1 MVQTNWTKLR
11 LLALAGSISWMGS
24 TLTTFAV
31 VLQYKD
37 AYGPNGVSAIMLS
50 MVLPTIFAAPYG
62 GVLADRVRAA
72 VLIPVL
78 LSIMG
83 FSTFMLSLD
92 LGFVWSLV
100 FLAITATCGTPVGAS
115 FNATLANY
123 STPEDLPRVM
133 GLLQTGSALGA
144 MLGPG
149 LAGVLVSTTGSYAW
163 AFRIDS
169 ASFFIL
175 AFAIVAL
182 RIDRKPQPRANNE
195 KIRATDGVKVIMQN
209 DLVRA
214 LVILITMMIFAV
226 SVINI
231 GEVFLVM
238 DILGADAIT
247 YGIVAATFAMG
258 SVVGAVATSALK
270 VPEKY
275 HAPISV
281 VALAV
286 LCIVMVVLTIA
297 WHWLVVA
304 VVWFIAGFFN
314 SGLNAYGISLIM
326 NRTPEEIRGRV
337 MASVRAVFSSASV
350 VGMGVAGLLISGFG
364 IRNVFGTAAIAS
376 IAILALLAPAVLK
389 ASRQLVD

>member
-1 MVQTNWTKLR
+1 
-11 LLALAGSISWMGS
+11 MGS

-37 AYGPNGVSAIMLS
+37 EYGPNGVSAIMLS
-50 MVLPTIFAAPYG
+50 MVLPTIFAAPYA

-72 VLIPVL
+72 VLLPVL
-78 LSIMG
+78 LSVMG
-83 FSTFMLSLD
+83 LSTFMLSFE
-92 LGFVWSLV
+92 LGFIWSLV
-100 FLAITATCGTPVGAS
+100 FLAITATCGTPVAAS

-123 STPEDLPRVM
+123 STPDDLPRVM
-133 GLLQTGSALGA
+133 GLLQTGSSLGA

-149 LAGVLVSTTGSYAW
+149 LAGYLVTVTGSFAW
-163 AFRIDS
+163 SFRIDS

-175 AFAIVAL
+175 AIAVIAL
-182 RIDRKPQPRANNE
+182 RIDRKPQPHNKDE
-195 KIRATDGVKVIMQN
+195 KIRAMDGVKVIMKN

-247 YGIVAATFAMG
+247 YGIVAATFALG
-258 SVVGAVATSALK
+258 SVIGAVTTSALK

-275 HAPISV
+275 HALISV
-281 VALAV
+281 VSLVVLCLVMLILAV
-286 LCIVMVVLTIA
+286 A
-297 WHWLVVA
+297 WHWIVVA
-304 VVWFIAGFFN
+304 IVWFIAGFFN
-314 SGLNAYGISLIM
+314 AGLNAYGISLIM

-337 MASVRAVFSSASV
+337 MASVRAMFSTASV
-350 VGMGVAGLLISGFG
+350 VGMGVAGLLIAGFG
-364 IRNVFGTAAIAS
+364 IRNVFGAAGIACVV
-376 IAILALLAPAVLK
+376 ILALLAPAVLK
-389 ASRQLVD
+389 ASRRLVD

>member
-1 MVQTNWTKLR
+1 MQTQWTKLR

-37 AYGPNGVSAIMLS
+37 EYGPNGVSAIMLS
-50 MVLPTIFAAPYG
+50 MVLPTIFAAPYA
-62 GVLADRVRAA
+62 GVLADRIRAA
-72 VLIPVL
+72 VLLPVL
-78 LSIMG
+78 LSVMG
-83 FSTFMLSLD
+83 LSTFMLSFE
-92 LGFVWSLV
+92 LGFIWSLV
-100 FLAITATCGTPVGAS
+100 FLAITATCGTPVAAS

-123 STPEDLPRVM
+123 STPDDLPRVM
-133 GLLQTGSALGA
+133 GLLQTGSSLGA

-149 LAGVLVSTTGSYAW
+149 LAGYLVTVTGSFAW
-163 AFRIDS
+163 SFRIDS

-175 AFAIVAL
+175 AIAVIAL
-182 RIDRKPQPRANNE
+182 RIDRKPQPHNKDE
-195 KIRATDGVKVIMQN
+195 KIRAMDGVKVIMKN

-247 YGIVAATFAMG
+247 YGIVAATFALG
-258 SVVGAVATSALK
+258 SVIGAVATSALK
-270 VPEKY
+270 VPENY
-275 HAPISV
+275 HARISV
-281 VALAV
+281 ASLVV
-286 LCIVMVVLTIA
+286 LCLVMLILALA
-297 WHWLVVA
+297 WHWIVVA

-314 SGLNAYGISLIM
+314 AGLNAYGISLII

-337 MASVRAVFSSASV
+337 MASVRAMFSTASV
-350 VGMGVAGLLISGFG
+350 VGMGVAGLLIAGFG
-364 IRNVFGTAAIAS
+364 IRNVFGAAGIACVL
-376 IAILALLAPAVLK
+376 ILVLLAPAVLK

>member
-1 MVQTNWTKLR
+1 
-11 LLALAGSISWMGS
+11 MGS

-50 MVLPTIFAAPYG
+50 MILPTIFAAPYA

-72 VLIPVL
+72 VLLPTL

-83 FSTFMLSLD
+83 LSTFMLSFE
-92 LGFVWSLV
+92 LGFIWSLV

-123 STPEDLPRVM
+123 ATPEDLPRVM
-133 GLLQTGSALGA
+133 GLLQTGSSVGA

-149 LAGVLVSTTGSYAW
+149 LAGYLVTVTGSFAW
-163 AFRIDS
+163 SFRIDA

-175 AFAIVAL
+175 ALAIIAL
-182 RIDRKPQPRANNE
+182 RIDRKPQPQNPDE
-195 KIRATDGVKVIMQN
+195 KIRAMDGVKLIMKN

-214 LVILITMMIFAV
+214 LVILITMVIVAV

-238 DILGADAIT
+238 DELGADAIT
-247 YGIVAATFAMG
+247 YGIVAATFAFG
-258 SVVGAVATSALK
+258 SVVGAVATSVFK
-270 VPEKY
+270 VPEKH
-275 HAPISV
+275 HALISV
-281 VALAV
+281 VALVA
-286 LCIVMVVLTIA
+286 LSLITLTLAFA
-297 WHWLVVA
+297 WHWIVVA
-304 VVWFIAGFFN
+304 VAWFIAGFFN
-314 SGLNAYGISLIM
+314 AGLNAYGISLIM
-326 NRTPEEIRGRV
+326 NRTPNEIRGRV
-337 MASVRAVFSSASV
+337 VAAVRALFSTASV
-350 VGMGVAGLLISGFG
+350 VGMGIAGLLIAGFG
-364 IRNVFGTAAIAS
+364 IRNVLGVAGIACLV
-376 IAILALLAPAVLK
+376 IIALLAPAVLK

>member
-1 MVQTNWTKLR
+1 
-11 LLALAGSISWMGS
+11 MGS

-37 AYGPNGVSAIMLS
+37 EYGPNGVSAIMLS
-50 MVLPTIFAAPYG
+50 MVLPTILAAPYA
-62 GVLADRVRAA
+62 GVLADKVRAA
-72 VLIPVL
+72 VLLPVL
-78 LSIMG
+78 LSVMG
-83 FSTFMLSLD
+83 FSTFMLSFE
-92 LGFVWSLV
+92 LGFIWSLV

-123 STPEDLPRVM
+123 STPDDLPRVM
-133 GLLQTGSALGA
+133 GLLQTGSSLGA

-149 LAGVLVSTTGSYAW
+149 LAGYLVTVTGSFAW
-163 AFRIDS
+163 SFRIDA

-175 AFAIVAL
+175 AFAVVAL
-182 RIDRKPQPRANNE
+182 RIDRKPQPHNKDE
-195 KIRATDGVKVIMQN
+195 KIRAMDGVKVIMKN

-247 YGIVAATFAMG
+247 YGIVAATFALG
-258 SVVGAVATSALK
+258 SVIGAVTTSALK

-275 HAPISV
+275 HALISV
-281 VALAV
+281 VALVV
-286 LCIVMVVLTIA
+286 LCLVMLILAVA
-297 WHWLVVA
+297 WHWIVVA
-304 VVWFIAGFFN
+304 IVWFIAGFFN
-314 SGLNAYGISLIM
+314 AGLNAYGISLIM

-337 MASVRAVFSSASV
+337 MASVRAMFSTASV
-350 VGMGVAGLLISGFG
+350 VGMGVAGLLIAGFG
-364 IRNVFGTAAIAS
+364 IRNVFGAAGIACVV
-376 IAILALLAPAVLK
+376 ILALLAPAVLK
-389 ASRQLVD
+389 ASRRLVD

>member
-1 MVQTNWTKLR
+1 
-11 LLALAGSISWMGS
+11 MGS

-37 AYGPNGVSAIMLS
+37 EYGPNGVSAIMLS
-50 MVLPTIFAAPYG
+50 MVLPTILAAPYA
-62 GVLADRVRAA
+62 GVLADKVRAA
-72 VLIPVL
+72 VLLPVL
-78 LSIMG
+78 LSVMG
-83 FSTFMLSLD
+83 FSTFMLSFE
-92 LGFVWSLV
+92 LGFIWSLV

-123 STPEDLPRVM
+123 STPDDLPRVM
-133 GLLQTGSALGA
+133 GLLQTGSSLGA

-149 LAGVLVSTTGSYAW
+149 LAGYLVTVTGSFAW
-163 AFRIDS
+163 SFRIDS

-175 AFAIVAL
+175 AFAIIAL
-182 RIDRKPQPRANNE
+182 RIDRKPQPHNKDE
-195 KIRATDGVKVIMQN
+195 KIRAMDGVKVIMKN

-247 YGIVAATFAMG
+247 YGIVAATFALG
-258 SVVGAVATSALK
+258 SVIGAVTTSALK

-275 HAPISV
+275 HALISV
-281 VALAV
+281 VALVV
-286 LCIVMVVLTIA
+286 LCLVMLILAVA
-297 WHWLVVA
+297 WHWIVVA
-304 VVWFIAGFFN
+304 IVWFIAGFFN
-314 SGLNAYGISLIM
+314 AGLNAYGISLIM

-337 MASVRAVFSSASV
+337 MASVRAMFSTASV
-350 VGMGVAGLLISGFG
+350 VGMGVAGLLIAGFG
-364 IRNVFGTAAIAS
+364 IRNVFGAAGIACVV
-376 IAILALLAPAVLK
+376 ILALLAPAVLK
-389 ASRQLVD
+389 ASRRLVD

>member
-1 MVQTNWTKLR
+1 VQTNWTKLR

-37 AYGPNGVSAIMLS
+37 EYGPNGVSAIMLS
-50 MVLPTIFAAPYG
+50 MILPTILAAPYA
-62 GVLADRVRAA
+62 GVLADKVRAA
-72 VLIPVL
+72 VLLPVL
-78 LSIMG
+78 LSVMG
-83 FSTFMLSLD
+83 LSTFMLSFD
-92 LGFVWSLV
+92 LGFIWSLV

-123 STPEDLPRVM
+123 STPDDLPRVM
-133 GLLQTGSALGA
+133 GLLQTGSSLGS

-149 LAGVLVSTTGSYAW
+149 LAGYLVTVTGSFAW
-163 AFRIDS
+163 SFRID
-169 ASFFIL
+169 AATFFIL
-175 AFAIVAL
+175 AFAVVAL
-182 RIDRKPQPRANNE
+182 RIDRKPQPHNKDE
-195 KIRATDGVKVIMQN
+195 KIRAMDGVKVIMKN

-247 YGIVAATFAMG
+247 YGIVAATFALG
-258 SVVGAVATSALK
+258 SVLGAVTTSALK

-275 HAPISV
+275 HALISV
-281 VALAV
+281 VSLVVLCLVMLILAV
-286 LCIVMVVLTIA
+286 A
-297 WHWLVVA
+297 WHWIVVA
-304 VVWFIAGFFN
+304 IVWFIAGFFN
-314 SGLNAYGISLIM
+314 AGLNAYGISLIM

-337 MASVRAVFSSASV
+337 MASVRAMFSTASV
-350 VGMGVAGLLISGFG
+350 VGMGVAGLLIAGFG
-364 IRNVFGTAAIAS
+364 IRNVFGAAGIACVV
-376 IAILALLAPAVLK
+376 ILALLAPAVLK
-389 ASRQLVD
+389 ASRRLVD

>member
-1 MVQTNWTKLR
+1 MQTNWTKLR

-37 AYGPNGVSAIMLS
+37 EYGPNGVSAIMLS
-50 MVLPTIFAAPYG
+50 MVLPTILAAPYA
-62 GVLADRVRAA
+62 GVLADKVRAA
-72 VLIPVL
+72 VLLPAL
-78 LSIMG
+78 LSVMG
-83 FSTFMLSLD
+83 FSTFMLSFE
-92 LGFVWSLV
+92 LGFIWSLV

-123 STPEDLPRVM
+123 STPDDLPRVM
-133 GLLQTGSALGA
+133 GLLQTGSSLGA

-149 LAGVLVSTTGSYAW
+149 LAGYLVTVTGSFAW
-163 AFRIDS
+163 SFRIDA

-175 AFAIVAL
+175 AFAVVAL
-182 RIDRKPQPRANNE
+182 RIDRKPQPHNKDE
-195 KIRATDGVKVIMQN
+195 KIRAMDGVKVIMKN

-247 YGIVAATFAMG
+247 YGIVAATFALG
-258 SVVGAVATSALK
+258 SVIGAVTTSALK

-275 HAPISV
+275 HALISV
-281 VALAV
+281 VALVV
-286 LCIVMVVLTIA
+286 LCLVMLILAVA
-297 WHWLVVA
+297 WHWIVVA
-304 VVWFIAGFFN
+304 IVWFIAGFFN
-314 SGLNAYGISLIM
+314 AGLNAYGISLIM

-337 MASVRAVFSSASV
+337 MASVRAMFSTASV
-350 VGMGVAGLLISGFG
+350 VGMGVAGLLIAGFG
-364 IRNVFGTAAIAS
+364 IRNVFGAAGIACVV
-376 IAILALLAPAVLK
+376 ILALLAPAVLK
-389 ASRQLVD
+389 ASRRLVD

>member
-1 MVQTNWTKLR
+1 
-11 LLALAGSISWMGS
+11 MGS

-37 AYGPNGVSAIMLS
+37 EYGPNGVSAIMLS
-50 MVLPTIFAAPYG
+50 MVLPTIFAAPYA
-62 GVLADRVRAA
+62 GVLADRIRAA
-72 VLIPVL
+72 VLLPVL
-78 LSIMG
+78 LSVMG
-83 FSTFMLSLD
+83 LSTFMLSFE
-92 LGFVWSLV
+92 LGFIWSLV
-100 FLAITATCGTPVGAS
+100 FLAITATCGTPVAAS

-123 STPEDLPRVM
+123 STPDDLPRVM
-133 GLLQTGSALGA
+133 GLLQTGSSLGA

-149 LAGVLVSTTGSYAW
+149 LAGYLVTVTGSFAW
-163 AFRIDS
+163 SFRIDS

-175 AFAIVAL
+175 AIAVIAL
-182 RIDRKPQPRANNE
+182 RIDRKPQPHNKDE
-195 KIRATDGVKVIMQN
+195 KIRAMDGVKVIMKN

-247 YGIVAATFAMG
+247 YGIVAATFALG
-258 SVVGAVATSALK
+258 SVIGAVATSALK
-270 VPEKY
+270 VPENY
-275 HAPISV
+275 HARISV
-281 VALAV
+281 ASLVV
-286 LCIVMVVLTIA
+286 LCLVMLILALA
-297 WHWLVVA
+297 WHWIVVA

-314 SGLNAYGISLIM
+314 AGLNAYGISLII

-337 MASVRAVFSSASV
+337 MASVRAMFSTASV
-350 VGMGVAGLLISGFG
+350 VGMGVAGLLIAGFG
-364 IRNVFGTAAIAS
+364 IRNVFGAAGIACVL
-376 IAILALLAPAVLK
+376 ILVLLAPAVLK